1 MRNGSDPQ
9 MAVKDITD
17 FGLPTRLW
25 GPVRLGTS
33 LKTKTKTA

>member
-1 MRNGSDPQ
+1 MRNGSDLK

-17 FGLPTRLW
+17 FGLPTRLL
-25 GPVRLGTS
+25 GPVDLGTS